1 MSSPADHAPVAPA
14 WEILEGDALA
24 RLRELPDEHVQTVV
38 TSPPYW
44 GLRDY
49 GVEGQIGLED
59 SPEAFIDRLVEV
71 FTEVRRVMRPD
82 ATAWINM
89 GDCYAANRPGNAP
102 GEFSTSGLTNPA
114 RQNAAHGGL
123 NRIARR
129 DEASRARSA
138 GRAAR
143 SGCGRKMKDLIG
155 QPWMLAFALRDRVG
169 LYLRQEIIWHKRS
182 VMPESTRDR
191 PTRSHEQLFLFAK
204 GERYFYDGFA
214 IREPRSGETHGRGA
228 NDNPKRR
235 ATVEIGG
242 ARRTIFRA
250 AGDGGA
256 DRNRR
261 SVWTLGPERSPSA
274 DHFATFP
281 TKLVEPCVLAGT
293 SARGACAACGAP
305 WRRVLSKA
313 SGGAIGASWLPHSAE
328 RDASRGNSKTES
340 SEGYTPG
347 KTIGWEPT
355 CECVGPDG
363 GQPATVPCVVL
374 DPFSG
379 TATTGV
385 VALRHGRSYLGI
397 ELSPK
402 YAEISRERLRATQAE
417 LAAPLFEKPRA
428 RARAP
433 GPADS
438 AAPPAPPAPRG
449 LFDAASEP
457 TEPPA
462 DSPPAPPDPV
472 SVSSS
477 PELPRGEPCA

>member
-1 MSSPADHAPVAPA
+1 MSTPADHATVAPA

-71 FTEVRRVMRPD
+71 FAEVRRVMRPD
-82 ATAWINM
+82 ATLFVNM
-89 GDCYAANRPGNAP
+89 GDCYAAAPAGNAK
-102 GEFSTSGLTNPA
+102 GEFSTSSLTNPG
-114 RQNAAHGGL
+114 RQNEAHGGL

-129 DEASRARSA
+129 DEAARARRA

-143 SGCGRKMKDLIG
+143 AGCGRKPKDLIG

-169 LYLRQEIIWHKRS
+169 FYLRQEIIWHKRS
-182 VMPESTRDR
+182 VTPESTRDR
-191 PTRSHEQLFLFAK
+191 PTRAHEQLFLLAK
-204 GERYFYDGFA
+204 SERYFYDYEA
-214 IREPRSGETHGRGA
+214 VREDAVTPAGTRAGKGSA
-228 NDNPKRR
+228 RR
-235 ATVEIGG
+235 AAEAGVN
-242 ARRTIFRA
+242 ARPPEYAIYTGR
-250 AGDGGA
+250 
-256 DRNRR
+256 RNKR
-261 SVWTLGPERSPSA
+261 SVWTLGPERSPVE
-274 DHFATFP
+274 HFATFP

-328 RDASRGNSKTES
+328 RDAARGNSKTES

-363 GQPATVPCVVL
+363 GRPATVPCVVL

-385 VALRHGRSYLGI
+385 VALRHGRSYVGV

-402 YAEISRERLRATQAE
+402 YAEISRERLRATQDE
-417 LAAPLFEKPRA
+417 LAAPLFEKPR
-428 RARAP
+428 RAP
-433 GPADS
+433 RHQ
-438 AAPPAPPAPRG
+438 AAPSTPPAPSPS
-449 LFDAASEP
+449 LFDR
-457 TEPPA
+457 
-462 DSPPAPPDPV
+462 
-472 SVSSS
+472 
-477 PELPRGEPCA
+477 PEDLHG